1 MHQNQWL
8 AAIEDLRSE
17 GFEDTVV
24 PGIAYEYGKNEYA
37 YQFWNHSEGE
47 ESAEG
52 RWASGP
58 SMDGKGEFQ
67 YVANPQSIGPI
78 PEPLQPDPRLY
89 RMPKTPQ
96 DMMVNGNGKRKLNV
110 VERVVEAIDHI
121 TPGG

>member
-17 GFEDTVV
+17 GFEDTMAS
-24 PGIAYEYGKNEYA
+24 GIAYEYGKNEYA

-58 SMDGKGEFQ
+58 SIDGKGEFQ
-67 YVANPQSIGPI
+67 YVATPI
-78 PEPLQPDPRLY
+78 HRTHTRTSTARSSTVPYAQNSSRHDGQREWEEETQC
-89 RMPKTPQ
+89 
-96 DMMVNGNGKRKLNV
+96 G
-110 VERVVEAIDHI
+110 
-121 TPGG
+121 